1 MDLSPRELLFY
12 ADAIVAVMTAMMV
25 VLHRNPV
32 VCALSLVAHL
42 CAVAMFFLLLDASFL
57 FAVQIILY
65 AGAIMV
71 LFLFVIMLLDP
82 AGEGVA
88 GRTGNIQIVMTGVA
102 AAALLFSAAR
112 VVPAIVDLESAGG
125 GRPTSLPPGYGQVS
139 GIGRLLFTD
148 YLFPFEVASI
158 LLLVAMIGALY
169 MGRLGKVGPAGD
181 KEPE

>member
-1 MDLSPRELLFY
+1 MSPRELVFW
-12 ADAIVAVMTAMMV
+12 ADAIVAVMTAGTV
-25 VLHRNPV
+25 ILHRNPV
-32 VCALSLVAHL
+32 VCALALVLHL
-42 CAVAMFFLLLDASFL
+42 CSVAFFFLLLDASFL

-88 GRTGNIQIVMTGVA
+88 GRVGKIQLGATILGAGLLLA
-102 AAALLFSAAR
+102 ATAKLVPLLPGGHGQPGSPL
-112 VVPAIVDLESAGG
+112 PAGF
-125 GRPTSLPPGYGQVS
+125 GQV
-139 GIGRLLFTD
+139 GAVGRLIFTD

-169 MGRLGKVGPAGD
+169 MGKR
-181 KEPE
+181 EIE

>member
-1 MDLSPRELLFY
+1 MDIKMSARELLFF
-12 ADAIVAVMTAMMV
+12 ADAIVAVLTAGAV
-25 VLHRNPV
+25 ILHRNPV
-32 VCALSLVAHL
+32 VCALSLVLHL

-88 GRTGNIQIVMTGVA
+88 GRTGRIQLIGAVGG
-102 AAALLFSAAR
+102 AAALLLIVAR
-112 VVPAIVDLESAGG
+112 LLPALGGAPAGAAGG
-125 GRPTSLPPGYGQVS
+125 SQLEAEFGQAAGV
-139 GIGRLLFTD
+139 GRLLFTE

-158 LLLVAMIGALY
+158 LLLVAMIGALF
-169 MGRLGKVGPAGD
+169 MGK
-181 KEPE
+181 KEVE